1 MKAKKILIVEDNRAL
16 GMALAAATSQTGA
29 RTELVASASLARKE
43 LETAREPFTA
53 MILDI
58 GLPDQNGLSFLE
70 SLPESCRPPTIVI
83 TAHGELENTIQ
94 ARKLGVLAF
103 FPKPLDFPAFKEALV
118 NLPMPKPVS
127 EPEESPHSTFI
138 GAAPSM
144 RPVFQ
149 QIAQACASDVP
160 VLITGETGTGKSLT
174 AQIIQRDGMD
184 GKPQPKAFNPAPE
197 NQCKDLTK
205 ALEEARGRSLVL
217 ENVGSLEKGAQAE
230 LVGRWEGNAGAFPRI
245 LATCSGNLREA
256 VEAGTFRSDLYY
268 RLQVLEIHMPPLRER
283 MGDVD
288 SLFSY
293 FLGQLQPGR
302 GLQAHKDVSGQLLQY
317 DWPGNL
323 RELRNVASFAVT
335 ASTPGT
341 TILHT
346 HLPEYL
352 TGGRVKPSVAVTD
365 SLDGALDQWLDRDGN
380 LPPYKELA
388 DELERRLLGRLM
400 PRFDGKLARLAKQMG
415 ANRST
420 LRKKL
425 RG

>member
-16 GMALAAATSQTGA
+16 GAALAAAASQTGA
-29 RTELVASASLARKE
+29 RTELVATASMARKE
-43 LETAREPFTA
+43 LEASGDPFAA

-58 GLPDQNGLSFLE
+58 GLPDQNGLAFLE

-103 FPKPLDFPAFKEALV
+103 FPKPLDFAAFKEALES
-118 NLPMPKPVS
+118 LIEPS
-127 EPEESPHSTFI
+127 AQQEGPEETSSTFI
-138 GAAPSM
+138 GAASAM

-160 VLITGETGTGKSLT
+160 VLISGETGTGKSLV
-174 AQIIQRDGMD
+174 AQIIQRDGMKR
-184 GKPQPKAFNPAPE
+184 GSPAKVFQSAPTHPAHG
-197 NQCKDLTK
+197 LTS
-205 ALEEARGRSLVL
+205 ALEGSTGGSLIL
-217 ENVGSLEKGAQAE
+217 EDVGSLDMEAQAE
-230 LVGRWEGNAGAFPRI
+230 LLGHWEDGQSTFPRI
-245 LATCSGNLREA
+245 LATSNGNLRES
-256 VEAGTFRSDLYY
+256 VESGTFRSDLYY
-268 RLQVLEIHMPPLRER
+268 RLQVLEIRMPPLRER
-283 MGDVD
+283 MGDLD
-288 SLFSY
+288 SLFSF

-302 GLQAHKDVSGQLLQY
+302 GLQLDKAVASQLHQY

-335 ASTPGT
+335 ASSPGAMV
-341 TILHT
+341 LPT
-346 HLPEYL
+346 HLPEYIL
-352 TGGRVKPSVAVTD
+352 ETPGKPTAMPAD
-365 SLDGALDQWLDRDGN
+365 SLDDALEQWLDREDG
-380 LPPYKELA
+380 LPSYRELA
-388 DELERRLLGRLM
+388 EELERRLLNRLL
-400 PRFDGKLARLAKQMG
+400 PKFDGKLARLAKEMG